1 MWCKEILKLASVCFA
16 TLILVF
22 TLQEIA
28 LEDWKND
35 PINNIPQ
42 VRDLEADEKTEPEQL
57 EKQEPIV
64 CTIQEE
70 IQEMELGMCLD
81 AVDEEI
87 LMKIAMSEA
96 EGESTEGKA
105 LVMLSVLNRVGSDDF
120 PNTVPGVVFQNMQYS
135 PVLDGRYYSTTPDDD
150 CLAALKLIESGWDE
164 SMGAMY
170 FENAGVDS
178 WHRRNL
184 EFLFQEGNHKF
195 YK

>member
-22 TLQEIA
+22 TLKEIA

-57 EKQEPIV
+57 EKQEPII
-64 CTIQEE
+64 CTVQEE

-105 LVMLSVLNRVGSDDF
+105 LVMLSVLNRVWSDEF
-120 PNTVPGVVFQNMQYS
+120 PDTVPEVVFQDMQYS
-135 PVLDGRYYSTTPDDD
+135 PVLDGRYYSAIPDDD
-150 CLAALKLIESGWDE
+150 CLAALELIEGGWDE
-164 SMGAMY
+164 SIGATY
-170 FENAGVDS
+170 FENAGADS
-178 WHRRNL
+178 WHSRNL
-184 EFLFQEGNHKF
+184 KFLFQEGNHKF

>member
-16 TLILVF
+16 TLILMF
-22 TLQEIA
+22 TLKEIA
-28 LEDWKND
+28 QEDWKKD

-42 VRDLEADEKTEPEQL
+42 VRDLEADEKNEPEQL
-57 EKQEPIV
+57 EKQKPIV

-70 IQEMELGMCLD
+70 IQEMEPGMCLD

-105 LVMLSVLNRVGSDDF
+105 LVMLSVL
-120 PNTVPGVVFQNMQYS
+120 QNMQYS

>member
-57 EKQEPIV
+57 EKQEPII
-64 CTIQEE
+64 CTAQEE

-105 LVMLSVLNRVGSDDF
+105 LVMLSVLNRVWSDEF
-120 PNTVPGVVFQNMQYS
+120 PDTVPEVVFQDMQYS
-135 PVLDGRYYSTTPDDD
+135 PVLDGRYYSAIPDDD
-150 CLAALKLIESGWDE
+150 CLAALELIEDGWDE
-164 SMGAMY
+164 SIGATY
-170 FENAGVDS
+170 FENAGADS
-178 WHRRNL
+178 WHSRNL
-184 EFLFQEGNHKF
+184 KFLFQEGNHKF